1 MKNYQEYGVDN
12 YQRFEHSKENMTE
25 QNNNL
30 EDEISDSY
38 DYIIVGLGVM
48 V

>member
-1 MKNYQEYGVDN
+1 
-12 YQRFEHSKENMTE
+12 MTE

-38 DYIIVGLGVM
+38 DYIIVGLGAGGSVVAELLAINDPSSNILVM
-48 V
+48 